1 MKKFYI
7 VDGHALCYRAYF
19 AFMTNPLINSKGQNT
34 SAIFGFARM
43 LLKLIKDNSP
53 DYIAVAFDPPVKTFR
68 FKMYSEYKANR
79 AKMPDDLKSQIEEIK
94 NLVSVLNIPVIIDE
108 RVEADD
114 ILGSAAEK
122 FSKSGYEVILVT
134 GDKDAYQLV
143 NDRVKIY
150 ANKKGISDYVIYD
163 EAEVL
168 NKIGLKPSQ
177 IIDYMALVGDS
188 ADNIPGVKGIGPK
201 TAVKFISEFGSL
213 DGIYEHIDEIKGANQ
228 TKLIENKEMAYLSRD
243 LVTIKTDVEIDFKI
257 EDAEFKDFDNRKAYE
272 YFKNLEMKSIAEE
285 FFKDSTAADD
295 NETGVIKTDIVKNYR
310 CVQTVNELN
319 SSFKT
324 ISKCDLISIDSETTS
339 VQPMEADLVGV
350 SISIEEGQ
358 GWYFPVMSN
367 SLFNDHTVEYTFDDL
382 IDKLR
387 PVLEN
392 ADIRKV
398 GQNIKYDYI
407 IFRNAGIRMKNIYF
421 DTMIASYLIDPSV
434 RRHNM
439 DDMAEFF
446 LNYKTTTYNQ
456 LVGKGKYQ
464 LPISE
469 IPLDEVTAYACEDS
483 DITLRLYHVLKR
495 KLEEN
500 DLMKLF
506 SEIEMPLLSVLADME
521 ITGVKIDPAYFAE
534 LSALNDR
541 NLIAVEK
548 KIIELAGENFNINST
563 KELSYILF
571 TKLGL
576 KPVKKT
582 KTGLSTDI
590 TVLESL
596 VKDHEIINYL
606 IQYRTLSKLKSTYID
621 SLPKMINSRTGRI
634 HTSYNQTVAATG
646 RLSSTDPN
654 LQNIPMKDDFGRKI
668 RGGFIADSGYTLLS
682 SDYSQ
687 IELRL
692 AAHLSRDVN
701 MKKAFND
708 GIDIHA
714 MTASSTFGVDVDKV
728 EPWMRR
734 QAKIINFATI
744 YGVSPYGLS
753 QQADI
758 SMSDAKKF
766 IDKYFETYPGF
777 RKYIDETVAFAREK
791 KYVITL
797 AGRKRPVPEINNSVS
812 FRREGAERIAI
823 NTPIQGTSADMIK
836 IAMINIHRIFAEKKL
851 KSRMIMQ
858 VHDEL
863 VVEVLNEEKDAVLE
877 IVENCMRTAMK
888 LDVVIKVDSG
898 WGPNWNDAH

>member
-7 VDGHALCYRAYF
+7 IDGHALCYRAYF
-19 AFMTNPLINSKGQNT
+19 AFIANPLINSQGQNT

-68 FKMYSEYKANR
+68 FEMYSEYKVNR

-94 NLVSVLNIPVIIDE
+94 NLVSVLDIPVIMDE

-114 ILGSAAEK
+114 ILGSAAVK
-122 FSKSGYEVILVT
+122 YSNMGYEIFLVT

-143 NDRVKIY
+143 NEKVKIY
-150 ANKKGISDYVIYD
+150 ANKKGISDYIIYD
-163 EAEVL
+163 VKEVED
-168 NKIGLKPSQ
+168 KIGLKPFQ
-177 IIDYMALVGDS
+177 IIDYMALVGDT

-201 TAVKFISEFGSL
+201 TAVKFISDFGSL
-213 DGIYEHIDEIKGANQ
+213 DGIYEHISEIKGANQ
-228 TKLIENKEMAYLSRD
+228 QKLIENKEMAYLSRK
-243 LVTIKTDVEIDFKI
+243 LVTIKTDVEMNFKI
-257 EDAEFKDFDNRKAYE
+257 EDAEFKNFDNVKAYD
-272 YFKNLEMKSIAEE
+272 YFKKLEMKSIAEE
-285 FFKDSTAADD
+285 FFGGSSEPVKEAPVEKK
-295 NETGVIKTDIVKNYR
+295 NLIKKNYK
-310 CVQTVNELN
+310 CIQTLKELDDA
-319 SSFKT
+319 FKQ
-324 ISKCDLISIDSETTS
+324 IAKYDLISVDSETTS
-339 VQPMEADLVGV
+339 VHAMEADLVGI
-350 SISIEEGQ
+350 SISLEEGQ

-367 SLFNDHTVEYTFDDL
+367 SLFNDHSVEYSKDEL
-382 IDKLR
+382 LAKAR

-392 ADIRKV
+392 DLVKKI

-407 IFRNAGIRMKNIYF
+407 VFRNAGIRMRNMFF
-421 DTMIASYLIDPSV
+421 DTMIASYLIDPSA

-439 DDMAEFF
+439 DDMAEFY
-446 LNYKTTTYNQ
+446 LDYKTITYSE
-456 LVGKGKYQ
+456 LTGKGKNQ

-469 IPLDEVTAYACEDS
+469 IPLDEVTEYACEDS
-483 DITLRLYHVLKR
+483 DITLRLYNVLKV
-495 KLEEN
+495 KLREN
-500 DLMKLF
+500 DLEKLF
-506 SEIEMPLLSVLADME
+506 FEIEMPLVTVLAEME
-521 ITGVKIDPAYFAE
+521 IAGVKIDIAYFTE
-534 LSALNDR
+534 LSVLNDK
-541 NLIAVEK
+541 NLIAVEN
-548 KIIELAGENFNINST
+548 KILELAGENFNLNST

-590 TVLESL
+590 SVLESL
-596 VKDHEIINYL
+596 VKDHEIIGYL

-621 SLPKMINSRTGRI
+621 SLPKMINDRTGRI

-654 LQNIPMKDDFGRKI
+654 LQNIPVKDDFGKKI
-668 RGGFIADSGYTLLS
+668 RGGFVAEKGYTLLS

-692 AAHLSRDVN
+692 AAHLSKDEN

-708 GIDIHA
+708 GIDIHS
-714 MTASSTFGVDVDKV
+714 MTASSTFGVSLDKI

-777 RKYIDETVAFAREK
+777 RKYIDETIAFAKEN

-797 AGRKRPVPEINNSVS
+797 AGRKRPVPEIDNAVS

-836 IAMINIHRIFAEKKL
+836 IAMINIHRILSEKKL

-863 VVEVLNEEKDAVLE
+863 VLEVSEDEKEIVKE
-877 IVENCMRTAMK
+877 IVETNMRDAMK

-898 WGPNWNDAH
+898 WGNNWNDAH